1 MKVIDPGKETVLRVD
16 NDFARS
22 PKEPRRLGDG
32 DRSREIGRDGDR
44 RWRKGDDDEDGSR
57 VEQRW

>member
-1 MKVIDPGKETVLRVD
+1 MI
-16 NDFARS
+16 FARS

-32 DRSREIGRDGDR
+32 DRSRDIGRDGDR

-57 VEQRW
+57 VGQRW